1 MFQQDMLQVL
11 RWAPHS
17 WMKALWNILCVSC
30 MSLITACGDSWS
42 FLSVM
47 QYTTCHNNWC
57 YPFPHLLIFSWN
69 YVLCW
74 ALPTT
79 IDVVLIHGL
88 SSYYMWTL
96 LKCWRG
102 KSYNT
107 ELFLHTTG
115 VQGTRFSL
123 VCKLKY
129 NCKLLHSFCFLSAI
143 FSLKWQYNLV

>member
-1 MFQQDMLQVL
+1 MFQQDMLQVF
-11 RWAPHS
+11 RWALHS
-17 WMKALWNILCVSC
+17 WMKALWYTLRVLYEPDYC
-30 MSLITACGDSWS
+30 LWDSWS
-42 FLSVM
+42 FVSVM

-96 LKCWRG
+96 LKILG
-102 KSYNT
+102 KAKATILSYFYIQ
-107 ELFLHTTG
+107 LGYKAHIFLWYLNESIIVKYYILSVFW
-115 VQGTRFSL
+115 VQYFHLNNS
-123 VCKLKY
+123 
-129 NCKLLHSFCFLSAI
+129 I
-143 FSLKWQYNLV
+143 M